1 MKNKI
6 KIAGL
11 SLIALL
17 GLSACS
23 EVIAKPT
30 TYNEKLVTFPEGTQE
45 IYNNAA
51 NVVYDAIHDGGIGK
65 DVLKTVLYLYSVT
78 AFGAYDRTVEVGGVT
93 VKLGEVTLTEAVNSE
108 REMATFIK
116 THKTYWDEGKTEE
129 HEPTTS
135 EIQRV
140 KAKLKSINDRI
151 AEKMY
156 DKISGGSY
164 SDRHIFS
171 EAEFLKSLRNAM
183 ESVANPLDPG
193 VALYSGPILP
203 SVEPEDVFGNYLHLE
218 NYYSSDN
225 KYIIDKI
232 IPDIYEELLNE
243 LYLNQETYN
252 TLGRS
257 YARKVNIIKFENNED
272 YPNAA
277 FYLASQLVKELNT
290 TDPTEAEAIR
300 NMDIL
305 NKFKAYSRAYIG
317 YDLSSDEQAIL
328 ENSGGFIP
336 HIANNNNNNND
347 DVGTYY
353 EGTKYGDIASK
364 YLKMVNSKFVE
375 TDIENSFTSNNTYP
389 TYIGLLQQSI
399 ALEEKDYTTNGW
411 FIKNGG
417 LNELPSEI
425 RDRLFNI
432 SVANGINEKDRDANA
447 RTYVDGKWVIP
458 STENGFLCRVN
469 GHNYLKKENR
479 IAGEGVENDILFYDT
494 SSKAYYIVEVV
505 EAASSSKLS
514 LTGDNNYAKT
524 RGEDVMEDFI
534 NRIGKLVGADSSYS
548 TLAKKK
554 YLKEMNIVYY
564 DDSVYNYFK
573 SNYPELF

>member
-290 TDPTEAEAIR
+290 TDPIEAEAIR

>member
-17 GLSACS
+17 GLTACS
-23 EVIAKPT
+23 EAIAKPT
-30 TYNEKLVTFPEGTQE
+30 TYNDKLVIFPEGTQE

-51 NVVYDAIHDGGIGK
+51 NVVYDAIHDGGIGE
-65 DVLKTVLYLYSVT
+65 DVLKDVLYLYSVT
-78 AFGAYDRTVEVGGVT
+78 AFGPYDRSVEVGGVT
-93 VKLGEVTLTEAVNSE
+93 VKLGEVTLTEAVNSDANME
-108 REMATFIK
+108 TFIK
-116 THKTYWDEGKTEE
+116 AHKAYWDEGTTEV
-129 HEPTTS
+129 HTPTTS

-140 KAKLKSINDRI
+140 IAKLKSINDRI

-164 SDRHIFS
+164 SDRHIFDE
-171 EAEFLKSLRNAM
+171 EAFLKSLRNNM
-183 ESVANPLDPG
+183 ESVANPTDEG
-193 VALYSGPILP
+193 VLTYKGPILP
-203 SVEPEDVFGNYLHLE
+203 DVEPEDVFDEYLHIE
-218 NYYSSDN
+218 NYYSDTN
-225 KYIIDKI
+225 KYVVEKI
-232 IPDIYEELLNE
+232 IPDIYQELLSE

-277 FYLASQLVKELNT
+277 FYLASQLTNELNT
-290 TDPTEAEAIR
+290 TDPDRAEEIKD
-300 NMDIL
+300 MDIL
-305 NKFKAYSRAYIG
+305 DLFKQYSRAYIG
-317 YDLSSDEQAIL
+317 YDLTETEEDIL
-328 ENSGGFIP
+328 TAAGGFTP
-336 HIANNNNNNND
+336 HIAND
-347 DVGTYY
+347 DSDVGTYY
-353 EGTKYGDIASK
+353 EGTKYGDIAAK
-364 YLKMVNSKFVE
+364 YLKMQNSKFVE
-375 TDIENSFTSNNTYP
+375 EDIENSFTSNNTYP
-389 TYIGLLQQSI
+389 TYIGLIEQSI

-447 RTYVDGKWVIP
+447 RTYEDGKWNVP
-458 STENGFLCRVN
+458 SDENGFVCRVN

-479 IAGEGVENDILFYDT
+479 VAGEGVENDILFYDT
-494 SSKAYYIVEVV
+494 SSKAYYIIEVV

-514 LTGDNNYAKT
+514 KKGDNNYAAT
-524 RGEDVMEDFI
+524 RGEAVMEDFI
-534 NRIGKLVGADSSYS
+534 NRIGKLVGADSSYT

-564 DDSVYNYFK
+564 DDTVYNYFK
-573 SNYPELF
+573 TNYPELF

>member
-1 MKNKI
+1 MKNKV

-17 GLSACS
+17 GLTACS

-30 TYNEKLVTFPEGTQE
+30 TYNDKLVVFPEGTQE

-65 DVLKTVLYLYSVT
+65 DVLKDVLYLYSVT
-78 AFGAYDRTVEVGGVT
+78 AFGPYDRSVEVGGVT
-93 VKLGEVTLTEAVNSE
+93 VKLGEVTLTEAVNSDTNME
-108 REMATFIK
+108 IFIK
-116 THKTYWDEGKTEE
+116 AHKAYWDEGTTEV
-129 HEPTTS
+129 HAPTTS
-135 EIQRV
+135 EKQRV
-140 KAKLKSINDRI
+140 IAKLKSINDRI

-156 DKISGGSY
+156 DKISSGSY
-164 SDRHIFS
+164 SDRHIFDE
-171 EAEFLKSLRNAM
+171 EAFLKSLRNNM
-183 ESVANPLDPG
+183 ESVANPTDEG
-193 VALYSGPILP
+193 VFTYKGPILP
-203 SVEPEDVFGNYLHLE
+203 NVEPEKVFDAYLHIE
-218 NYYSSDN
+218 NYYSNAN
-225 KYIIDKI
+225 KYVVEKI
-232 IPDIYEELLNE
+232 IPDIYEELLSE

-277 FYLASQLVKELNT
+277 FYLASQLTNELNT
-290 TDPTEAEAIR
+290 TDPDTAEKIK

-305 NKFKAYSRAYIG
+305 DLFKQYSRAYIG
-317 YDLSSDEQAIL
+317 YDLTETEANIL
-328 ENSGGFIP
+328 DAAGGFTP
-336 HIANNNNNNND
+336 HIANAD
-347 DVGTYY
+347 SDVGTYY
-353 EGTKYGDIASK
+353 EGTKYGDIARK
-364 YLKMVNSKFVE
+364 YLKMQNSKFVE
-375 TDIENSFTSNNTYP
+375 EDIENSFTSNNTYP
-389 TYIGLLQQSI
+389 TYIGLIEQRT

-447 RTYVDGKWVIP
+447 RTYEDGKWNIP
-458 STENGFLCRVN
+458 YDENGFVCRIN

-479 IAGEGVENDILFYDT
+479 VAGEGVENDILFYDT
-494 SSKAYYIVEVV
+494 SSKAYYIIEVV

-514 LTGDNNYAKT
+514 KKGDNNYAAT
-524 RGEDVMEDFI
+524 RGEAVMEDFI
-534 NRIGKLVGADSSYS
+534 NRIGKLVGADSSYT

-554 YLKEMNIVYY
+554 YLKEMGIVYY

-573 SNYPELF
+573 TNYPELF